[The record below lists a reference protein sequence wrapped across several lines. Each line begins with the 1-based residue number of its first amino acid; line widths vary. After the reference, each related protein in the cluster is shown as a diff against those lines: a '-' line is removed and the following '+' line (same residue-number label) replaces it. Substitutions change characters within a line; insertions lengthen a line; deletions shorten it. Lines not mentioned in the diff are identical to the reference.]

1 MYHYNYSFSFIL
13 SAISKP
19 YKITEII
26 NKRIFR
32 IWLLIA
38 VYSTAYVYFISTAY
52 VYFISEIH
60 SPQSSR
66 LRKFIIAIFISCLC
80 LSSEIKCGYVSFADS
95 KYRKR
100 YRQPQRLGKETS
112 GADYYFPV
120 LLTGNWTK
128 CEYLIW

>member
-13 SAISKP
+13 SAISKL
-19 YKITEII
+19 YKIIEII
-26 NKRIFR
+26 NKRIFF
-32 IWLLIA
+32 
-38 VYSTAYVYFISTAY
+38 VYDYWSQYIRPRTFTL
-52 VYFISEIH
+52 ISEIH

-95 KYRKR
+95 KHRKR

-120 LLTGNWTK
+120 PLTGNWTK